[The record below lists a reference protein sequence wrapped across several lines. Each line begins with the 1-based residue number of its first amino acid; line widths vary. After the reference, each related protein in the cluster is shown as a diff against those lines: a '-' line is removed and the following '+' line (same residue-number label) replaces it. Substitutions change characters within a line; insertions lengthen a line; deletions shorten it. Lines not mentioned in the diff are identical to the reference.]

1 MIPFCGPS
9 RGDKLA
15 YFSGNFYSIGFY
27 AAGDVDSVRSQD
39 ADGVGDIGRVQ
50 ATGNEKLLLRSAD
63 QLVGSLPIKSNA
75 AAALLPD
82 YEAVQQQPAVS
93 LNFKRRWAK
102 ARPDANGPNQ
112 RAVQI
117 SAVFGRLIA
126 VQLDVIQ
133 LALFGNGVDLIQR
146 LIDKHADFA
155 GARN

>member
-1 MIPFCGPS
+1 M
-9 RGDKLA
+9 
-15 YFSGNFYSIGFY
+15 
-27 AAGDVDSVRSQD
+27 
-39 ADGVGDIGRVQ
+39 
-50 ATGNEKLLLRSAD
+50 
-63 QLVGSLPIKSNA
+63 GSLPIKSNA

-117 SAVFGRLIA
+117 AAVFGRLIA

-133 LALFGNGVDLIQR
+133 LALFGNRVDLIQR

-155 GARN
+155 GAGN

>member
-15 YFSGNFYSIGFY
+15 YFSGIFYSIGFY

-75 AAALLPD
+75 AAAPLPGD
-82 YEAVQQQPAVS
+82 EAVQQQPATGFC
-93 LNFKRRWAK
+93 FKRRWAK
-102 ARPDANGPNQ
+102 VGPDTNGPNQ
-112 RAVQI
+112 RTVQTAAV
-117 SAVFGRLIA
+117 SARLIA
-126 VQLDVIQ
+126 VQLDVIE
-133 LALFGNGVDLIQR
+133 LALFGNRVDFIQR

-155 GARN
+155 GAGN